1 MYGRILVPTDG
12 SDHALAAAAHAGV
25 LARAFDA
32 DVDVLHVVDLAQR
45 GSAFDAGGAT
55 GEFVERLESEGEAAV
70 EETAAAVPASHRG
83 GTETVSGA
91 VPATIHEYVA
101 DNAVGLIVMG
111 THGRT
116 GLRRYVTGSVTEAVV
131 REASVP
137 VLTVQADTEAPEGG
151 YGDVLVPTDGSDH
164 ALAAADRATEVAAA
178 FDARIH
184 VLSVV
189 DLGSLAPGV
198 DEDALDRIANPQ
210 VSGETLDVKARA
222 IAGRQVEGSFAVSDV
237 GTLSNADAIP
247 QAADELITLE
257 GITAVVVVGER
268 DGTVHL
274 SGRSRDDRVHMGFFK
289 QKAAYEIAW

>member
-1 MYGRILVPTDG
+1 MDGRILVPTDG

-116 GLRRYVTGSVTEAVV
+116 GVRRYITGSVTEAVV

-198 DEDALDRIANPQ
+198 DPAG
-210 VSGETLDVKARA
+210 VDVAVEQFRERARA
-222 IAGRQVEGSFAVSDV
+222 AAVSV
-237 GTLSNADAIP
+237 ATRV
-247 QAADELITLE
+247 ADESEGVTTEVREGRPPSTIRDYAAESDVDLI
-257 GITAVVVVGER
+257 AM
-268 DGTVHL
+268 GTH
-274 SGRSRDDRVHMGFFK
+274 GRSGIERVLLGSTTERVIRHGDRPVLSICEGG
-289 QKAAYEIAW
+289 E